1 MIYISIDV
9 ESLPPLLAVCK
20 DGRLVQLLLCPHSM
34 MSPKRVQGLLET
46 IFQFQGYLATQLI
59 LKKTNHEHYAWFM
72 GASPMVA
79 LQT

>member
-1 MIYISIDV
+1 MIHISIDV

-46 IFQFQGYLATQLI
+46 ILHFQG
-59 LKKTNHEHYAWFM
+59 
-72 GASPMVA
+72 
-79 LQT
+79 